1 MIPIRPQNITDIV
14 DEYYFAVKSYA
25 ISKGW
30 YVILKTW
37 LDEYDYTFEKLI
49 KAEHTELLN
58 LKVLFDKDGTPE
70 EFTKIYA
77 NFSNSSKGLSYLN
90 VNGEKVKYSGIE
102 LIDRL
107 GITVCPYCNRT
118 YVQSIKNQNQYHKKR
133 RTSEFDHFFPKSKY
147 PFLAISF
154 FNLIPSCKTCN
165 HIKGTH
171 PIAFSPY
178 DERINGQSLVEFKY
192 NITGSDYLTN
202 PKHVEIDIDWKNQE
216 FFKSNGK
223 VLGLD
228 DLYQNHNDIAQE
240 ILLKRYVYND
250 SRIDEL
256 LEEYKGIFSSRE
268 EIIQM
273 ITGNFIKD
281 EDLGKR
287 PLSKLTRDI
296 ARDVGFLKNKQA

>member
-1 MIPIRPQNITDIV
+1 MIPIRPQNIIAIV

-30 YVILKTW
+30 YVKLNSW
-37 LDEYDYTFEKLI
+37 LEENDYTFEKLI
-49 KAEHTELLN
+49 KAKHSELIDF
-58 LKVLFDKDGTPE
+58 KDLFDKDETPE
-70 EFTKIYA
+70 EFGKIYA
-77 NFSNSSKGLSYLN
+77 TFSNSSKGLSYIN
-90 VNGEKVKYSGIE
+90 EDGVKIKYSGIE

-118 YVQSIKNQNQYHKKR
+118 YVQSIKKQNQYHKKR

-154 FNLIPSCKTCN
+154 YNLIPSCKTCN
-165 HIKGTH
+165 HIKGTN
-171 PIAFSPY
+171 PVLFSPY

-216 FFKSNGK
+216 FFESNGK

-228 DLYQNHNDIAQE
+228 DLYQNHNDVAQE
-240 ILLKRYVYND
+240 IILKRHIYND

-256 LEEYKGIFSSRE
+256 WEQYGNIIFNSKE

-273 ITGNFIKD
+273 ITGNYINE

-296 ARDVGFLKNKQA
+296 ARDVGFIK

>member
-14 DEYYFAVKSYA
+14 EEYYFAVKSYA
-25 ISKGW
+25 ESKSC
-30 YVILKTW
+30 YTILNTW
-37 LDEYDYTFEKLI
+37 LLKKDYTLERLI
-49 KAEHTELLN
+49 KAKHSELSI
-58 LKVLFDKDGTPE
+58 LKDLFDKDETPE
-70 EFTKIYA
+70 EFGKIYA
-77 NFSNSSKGLSYLN
+77 NFSNSSKGLTYTN
-90 VNGEKVKYSGIE
+90 EDAEQIKYSGIE

-154 FNLIPSCKTCN
+154 YNLIPSCKTCN
-165 HIKGTH
+165 HVKGTN
-171 PIAFSPY
+171 PVLFSPY
-178 DERINGQSLVEFKY
+178 DESNNGQSLVDFKY

-202 PKHVEIDIDWKNQE
+202 PKQVSIEIDWKNPE
-216 FFKSNGK
+216 FFESNGK

-228 DLYQNHNDIAQE
+228 DLYQNHNDVAQE
-240 ILLKRYVYND
+240 ILLKRHIYND

-256 LEEYKGIFSSRE
+256 WEQYGNDIFNSKE

-273 ITGNFIKD
+273 IIGNYIQE

-287 PLSKLTRDI
+287 PLSKLTRGI
-296 ARDVGFLKNKQA
+296 ARDVGFIK

>member
-1 MIPIRPQNITDIV
+1 MIPIKRKNISDIV
-14 DEYYFAVKSYA
+14 DDYYLAVKSYA

-30 YVILKTW
+30 YVKLNTW
-37 LDEYDYTFEKLI
+37 SEENGYTFEKLI
-49 KAEHTELLN
+49 KAKHSELSI
-58 LKVLFDKDGTPE
+58 LKDLFDINETPE
-70 EFTKIYA
+70 EFGKIYA
-77 NFSNSSKGLSYLN
+77 NFSNSSKGLSYTN
-90 VNGEKVKYSGIE
+90 ADGEQIKYSGIE

-118 YVQSIKNQNQYHKKR
+118 YVQSITKINKYHKTR

-165 HIKGTH
+165 HIKGVN
-171 PIAFSPY
+171 PVLFSPY
-178 DERINGQSLVEFKY
+178 DERINGQSLVDFKY

-202 PKHVEIDIDWKNQE
+202 PKHVEIDIDWKNPE
-216 FFKSNGK
+216 FYESNGK

-228 DLYQNHNDIAQE
+228 DLYQNHNDVAQE
-240 ILLKRYVYND
+240 ILLKRHIYND

-256 LEEYKGIFSSRE
+256 WEQYGNNIFNSKE
-268 EIIQM
+268 EIVQM
-273 ITGNFIKD
+273 ITGNYIKD

-296 ARDVGFLKNKQA
+296 ARDVGFIK

>member
-1 MIPIRPQNITDIV
+1 MIPIKPKNISDIV
-14 DEYYFAVKSYA
+14 DEYHLAVKSYA

-30 YVILKTW
+30 YMKLNTW
-37 LDEYDYTFEKLI
+37 SEGYVYTFEKLI
-49 KAEHTELLN
+49 KAKHSELIDI
-58 LKVLFDKDGTPE
+58 KEIFDKDVTPD
-70 EFTKIYA
+70 EFGKIYT
-77 NFSNSSKGLSYLN
+77 NFSNSSKGLFYTN
-90 VNGEKVKYSGIE
+90 EDGEQIKYSGIE

-133 RTSEFDHFFPKSKY
+133 RTSEFDHFFPKSQY

-171 PIAFSPY
+171 PISFSPY
-178 DERINGQSLVEFKY
+178 DERVNGQSLVDFKY

-202 PKHVEIDIDWKNQE
+202 PKHVEIDIDWKDQE
-216 FFKSNGK
+216 FYESNGK

-240 ILLKRYVYND
+240 ILLKRHVYND

-256 LEEYKGIFSSRE
+256 LEEYKGMFNSRE

-273 ITGNFIKD
+273 ITGNYILD

-296 ARDVGFLKNKQA
+296 AKDVGFIK

>member
-1 MIPIRPQNITDIV
+1 MIPIRPQNIDNIV
-14 DEYYFAVKSYA
+14 DEYYLAVKSYA
-25 ISKGW
+25 ESKSW
-30 YVILKTW
+30 HTILSTW
-37 LDEYDYTFEKLI
+37 LLKKGYTLERLI
-49 KAEHTELLN
+49 KAKHSELLD
-58 LKVLFDKDGTPE
+58 LKDIFEKDGTPV
-70 EFTKIYA
+70 EFGKIYA
-77 NFSNSSKGLSYLN
+77 TFSNSSKGLSYPN
-90 VNGEKVKYSGIE
+90 ENGEKVKYSGIE

-154 FNLIPSCKTCN
+154 YNLIPSCKTCN
-165 HIKGTH
+165 HIKGTN
-171 PIAFSPY
+171 PISFSPY
-178 DERINGQSLVEFKY
+178 DERINGQSLVDFKY

-202 PKHVEIDIDWKNQE
+202 PKHVEIDIDWKDLE
-216 FFKSNGK
+216 FYKSNGK
-223 VLGLD
+223 VLGLN

-240 ILLKRYVYND
+240 IILKRHVYND

-256 LEEYKGIFSSRE
+256 WEQYGNNIFNSKE
-268 EIIQM
+268 EIVQM
-273 ITGNFIKD
+273 IAGNYIKD

-296 ARDVGFLKNKQA
+296 ARDVGFLKSK

>member
-1 MIPIRPQNITDIV
+1 MIPIRPQNIENIV
-14 DEYYFAVKSYA
+14 NEYFWAVKSFA
-25 ISKGW
+25 LSKGW
-30 YVILKTW
+30 YEKLNRFLQEK
-37 LDEYDYTFEKLI
+37 DYSFEKLI
-49 KAEHTELLN
+49 KAKHPELID
-58 LKVLFDKDGTPE
+58 LKDVFEKDDTPE
-70 EFTKIYA
+70 EFGKIYA
-77 NFSNSSKGLSYLN
+77 AFSNSSKGLSFKLEN
-90 VNGEKVKYSGIE
+90 DKKVTYSGIE

-118 YVQSIKNQNQYHKKR
+118 YVQSIKKQNQYHKKR

-154 FNLIPSCKTCN
+154 YNLIPSCKTCN
-165 HIKGTH
+165 HIKGTN
-171 PIAFSPY
+171 PVLFSPY
-178 DERINGQSLVEFKY
+178 DEKINGRSLVDFKY
-192 NITGSDYLTN
+192 NIEGADYLTN
-202 PKHVEIDIDWKNQE
+202 PKHVSIEIDWKNPE
-216 FFKSNGK
+216 FFESNGK

-240 ILLKRYVYND
+240 ILLKRHVYND

-256 LEEYKGIFSSRE
+256 WEQYKGIFGSRE

-273 ITGNFIKD
+273 ITGNYIQD

-296 ARDVGFLKNKQA
+296 AHDVGFLKSK

>member
-14 DEYYFAVKSYA
+14 DEYYLAVKSYA
-25 ISKGW
+25 INQDW
-30 YVILKTW
+30 YVILTIW
-37 LDEYDYTFEKLI
+37 LEKNDYTLEQLI
-49 KAEHTELLN
+49 KAKHSELLV
-58 LKVLFDKDGTPE
+58 LKDLFDKDGTPNE
-70 EFTKIYA
+70 IGKIYA
-77 NFSNSSKGLSYLN
+77 AFSNSSKGLTFKLED
-90 VNGEKVKYSGIE
+90 GEKVKYSGIE

-118 YVQSIKNQNQYHKKR
+118 YVQSIKKQNQYHKKR

-154 FNLIPSCKTCN
+154 YNLIPSCKTCN
-165 HIKGTH
+165 HIKGTN
-171 PIAFSPY
+171 PVLFSPY
-178 DERINGQSLVEFKY
+178 DEKINRRSLVDFKY
-192 NITGSDYLTN
+192 NIEGADYLTN
-202 PKHVEIDIDWKNQE
+202 PKHVSIEIDWKNPE
-216 FFKSNGK
+216 FFESNGK

-240 ILLKRYVYND
+240 ILLKRHVYND

-256 LEEYKGIFSSRE
+256 WEQYKGIFSSRE

-273 ITGNFIKD
+273 ITGNYIQD

-296 ARDVGFLKNKQA
+296 ARDVGFLKSK